1 MTAFNGISLRF
12 FSQPEVSTALRIGT
26 KTRSV
31 SKQKWHEET
40 STWRIWKPEKT
51 AEEQVKQQIFLLENG
66 CMHSCTRHH
75 VNYFAMTGM

>member
-31 SKQKWHEET
+31 SKQK
-40 STWRIWKPEKT
+40 
-51 AEEQVKQQIFLLENG
+51 
-66 CMHSCTRHH
+66 
-75 VNYFAMTGM
+75 